1 EGNYRITLPSQEATL
16 LFTIVGY
23 DDQEIETNALS
34 TIHVVLHASMSD
46 LAEGVVVGY
55 VTQGRAD
62 ITTAVAS
69 VSAENI
75 QNRPVQNF
83 GEAIA
88 GQMAGVQVQ
97 QTSGAPG
104 GESLSIRVRGTGS
117 ITQSSD
123 PLYVVDGYPMEG
135 NAFRLINPSDIE
147 SIQVLKDASSTAIY
161 GSRGANGVVVITTKK
176 GKVGPPKVSVNSFV
190 GFQQRSKEIGMMN
203 RDQFI
208 DWFVDGRNQAWLD
221 AAVIP

>member
-1 EGNYRITLPSQEATL
+1 EEKALV
-16 LFTIVGY
+16 FTIIGY
-23 DDQEIETNALS
+23 QDREVSIGSSSVINTMMTES
-34 TIHVVLHASMSD
+34 VSD
-46 LAEGVVVGY
+46 LDEVVVVGY
-55 VTQGRAD
+55 GTQRRAD

-176 GKVGPPKVSVNSFV
+176 GHVGPPQVSVNSFV
-190 GFQQRSKEIGMMN
+190 GFQQRGKEVDMMN
-203 RDQFI
+203 RDQF
-208 DWFVDGRNQAWLD
+208 VQWL
-221 AAVIP
+221 

>member
-1 EGNYRITLPSQEATL
+1 NEEGAYRIVLTPESTTLV
-16 LFTIVGY
+16 FTIVGY
-23 DDQEIETNALS
+23 EDREIETGTLSVINVALQ
-34 TIHVVLHASMSD
+34 ASMSD
-46 LAEGVVVGY
+46 LEEVVVVGY
-55 VTQGRAD
+55 GTQRRAD
-62 ITTAVAS
+62 VTTAVAS

-104 GESLSIRVRGTGS
+104 GESLAIRVRGTGS

-147 SIQVLKDASSTAIY
+147 SIQVLKDASRSEE
-161 GSRGANGVVVITTKK
+161 RRV
-176 GKVGPPKVSVNSFV
+176 GK
-190 GFQQRSKEIGMMN
+190 
-203 RDQFI
+203 
-208 DWFVDGRNQAWLD
+208 
-221 AAVIP
+221 